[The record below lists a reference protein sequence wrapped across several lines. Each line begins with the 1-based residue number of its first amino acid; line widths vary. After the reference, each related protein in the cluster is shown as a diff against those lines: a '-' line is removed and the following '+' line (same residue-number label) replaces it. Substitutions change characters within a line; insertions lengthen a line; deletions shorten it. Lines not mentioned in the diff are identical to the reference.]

1 MEYVYRFGKLR
12 PMTVIERM
20 SSSRLGD
27 GQIELVETL
36 TTNDAAGVID
46 PNS

>member
-1 MEYVYRFGKLR
+1 MPIGMDRCIAL
-12 PMTVIERM
+12 IERM

-27 GQIELVETL
+27 GQIEQVETL